1 MTLVHSYGRTTTV
14 GTIRRIRKI
23 PRGSKVQVK
32 QGQGVKALE
41 TLAVAERPQEYQ
53 LLNIAEALR
62 IKPKDIMKYLPE
74 DRQIGEPV
82 EEGQVLAE
90 RKILFGLRSL
100 QAVAP
105 ITGLIARI
113 DGERILIAGDVV
125 RQELLAAAP
134 GRVTFIEPESHLVIE
149 TKGTLIQVA
158 WGHGGM
164 AWGTLKVI
172 DDAPGLDTQAGQFNI
187 DHRGSIIAIGSPLTK
202 EFLKGA
208 VEIRVKGLI
217 AASAPA
223 SMVSMI
229 KAAGFPVG
237 LVQGFGHSIM
247 MDQRIYNT
255 LSKNNGRELS
265 LDMGHDQDW
274 RDYRPEI
281 IIPTRSQEKSSE
293 DQSILKGLQIGHL
306 VRVLQSPY
314 LGEIGTVATMPGEL
328 RQLKSGLWMP
338 GVMVDMPDG
347 RTIYVPI
354 ANLEHLG

>member
-14 GTIRRIRKI
+14 GTIRRIRRI
-23 PRGSKVQVK
+23 PRGGQVLVK
-32 QGQGVKALE
+32 QGQAVTALE
-41 TLAVAERPQEYQ
+41 TLAVAERPQEYR
-53 LLNIAEALR
+53 LLSIGAALR
-62 IKPKDIMKYLPE
+62 VKQKNVMKYLP
-74 DRQIGEPV
+74 DRDIGEHV
-82 EEGQVLAE
+82 EEGEVLAE
-90 RKILFGLRSL
+90 RKLLFGLRTL

-113 DGERILIAGDVV
+113 DRAHILIAGGVV
-125 RQELLAAAP
+125 REELLAAVP
-134 GRVTFIEPESHLVIE
+134 GRVTFIDPESHLIIE
-149 TKGTLIQVA
+149 TTGTLVQVA

-164 AWGTLKVI
+164 VWGTLKVL
-172 DDAPGLDTQAGQFNI
+172 DEEPGLDTPVGRFNI
-187 DHRGSIIAIGSPLTK
+187 DHRGAILAIGSPLTK

-217 AASAPA
+217 ASSAPA

-237 LVQGFGHSIM
+237 LTQGFGHSM
-247 MDQRIYNT
+247 MDQRIFNT
-255 LSKNNGRELS
+255 LGKNNGRELS
-265 LDMGHDQDW
+265 LDMGHDEDW

-293 DQSILKGLQIGHL
+293 EHSILKGLQVGHL

-328 RQLKSGLWMP
+328 RQLESGLWLP

-347 RTIYVPI
+347 KSIYVPI